1 MWKWSQNLSK
11 LRAEN
16 YNAFKKLMLYR
27 NKGTVFFESEN
38 FKKFYEARKAM
49 IMERIGELRGD
60 LFAS

>member
-49 IMERIGELRGD
+49 IMERIGEL
-60 LFAS
+60 